1 MMSSFIGVMSI
12 LVIIL
17 ARFTEYA
24 ECKEYTE
31 SEVCERCHTEI
42 YKEWVNSL
50 HASSLTD
57 PVFVGVFKEIEN
69 KEEREFCIS
78 CHAPTTM
85 VTGDYDLR
93 LPITRE
99 GVTCDFC
106 HTIKGVSLTKEDPYE
121 FDLGNTKWGPLESE
135 VEVEGGH
142 KNAYSEVHLKAEFCA
157 ACHQVVNKWG
167 FYVLNTYS
175 EWKESPYAKEG
186 IQCQN
191 CHMPEEF
198 GVPIVNPEVANTRH
212 NVNSHQFLGGHSEIT
227 LTRAANI
234 SSIVDIVDDSL
245 LVVVYVTNAE
255 SGHRLPTG
263 IPSRQ
268 VILRVRLLSPRAE
281 FAGRLVGEK
290 EVVYKRVLIDVEG
303 REIPNDNMKDMLL
316 NAVGVKSDN
325 RIYPRETRREEFKF
339 PIIDFTGEEIIVE
352 SVLRYEF
359 RVPFLEPNIMRMQ
372 MARDVKTINI
382 KEERGFAGIWSW
394 TIPLVG
400 VLVLLF
406 ILQITFRTLR
416 R

>member
-1 MMSSFIGVMSI
+1 MMNSLIVAAAV
-12 LVIIL
+12 LVITLGI
-17 ARFTEYA
+17 FTGSP

-31 SEVCERCHTEI
+31 SQVCKRCHTEI

-57 PVFVGVFKEIEN
+57 PVFVGVLKGIEN
-69 KEEREFCIS
+69 KEDREFCIG
-78 CHAPTTM
+78 CHAPTTL
-85 VTGDYDLR
+85 VTGDYDLI

-106 HTIKGVSLTKEDPYE
+106 HTVKGVNLAEEDPYE
-121 FDLGNTKWGPLESE
+121 FDLGNTKWGPLKSG
-135 VEVEGGH
+135 VVVEGGH
-142 KNAYSEVHLKAEFCA
+142 ENAFSEVHRRAEFCA

-167 FYVLNTYS
+167 FYVLNTYA
-175 EWKESPYAKEG
+175 EWKEGPYAKEG

-191 CHMPEEF
+191 CHMPEKF
-198 GVPIVNPEVANTRH
+198 GVPIVNPEVVHTRY

-227 LTRAANI
+227 LTRAATI
-234 SSIVDIVDDSL
+234 SSILDIVDDSL

-263 IPSRQ
+263 IPSRK

-281 FAGRLVGEK
+281 VAGELIDEK
-290 EVVYKRVLIDVEG
+290 EVVYKRVLIDMEG
-303 REIPNDNMKDMLL
+303 REIPDDNMKDMLL
-316 NAVGVKSDN
+316 KAVGVKSDN
-325 RIYPRETRREEFKF
+325 RIYPKETRREEFKF
-339 PIIDFTGEEIIVE
+339 SLSKFAGEEVIVE

-372 MARDVKTINI
+372 MARDVKTINV
-382 KEERGFAGIWSW
+382 KEERGSLGIWSW
-394 TIPLVG
+394 SIAVVG

-406 ILQITFRTLR
+406 MLKIAFRTLR